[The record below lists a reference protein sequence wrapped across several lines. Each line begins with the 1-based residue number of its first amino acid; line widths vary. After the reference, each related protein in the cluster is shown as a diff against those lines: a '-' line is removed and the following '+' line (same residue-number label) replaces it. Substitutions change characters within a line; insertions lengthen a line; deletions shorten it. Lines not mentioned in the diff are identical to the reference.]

1 MKKQTIV
8 FHAFFLLLII
18 YCSAPANSQDSNI
31 SGEWKAAVARAVI
44 TPEEPMWMAGYGSR
58 DHASEGTIHDL
69 WVKVLALEDSK
80 GKKALL
86 VTTDLES
93 FAKYLSDRI
102 RNRISAM
109 YGLTRAQII
118 LNSSHTHSGPVLQ
131 GMYNIYTQDPAEIE
145 KITRYSKKLEETI
158 TALAGEAIRSLKPAL
173 LFSGSGVTRFQV
185 NRRSNPEAKISVQ
198 TEINGPNDYSV
209 PVIKVTNISGDLLAV
224 AFGYACHNTTLSG
237 YEWCGDYAGFAQIEL
252 EKLYPGATA
261 MFFQGAGADQN
272 PLPRRSVYL
281 AQQYGRSLAAAT
293 DRVLKEEMKP
303 LSPVITTAY
312 SEINLE
318 FAPPMSREELLKIAD
333 ESKGYQKRWAEEILH
348 KMETG
353 EKIMTDYPYPI
364 QIWKLG
370 EQPLISMGGELVIDY
385 TLKFKEKYGSGIFVL
400 GYSNDVMAYIP
411 SEKILK
417 EGGYEGASSQIAF
430 GLPAPWKD
438 NIETLIITEVDR
450 LAGVAGIPVRK

>member
-1 MKKQTIV
+1 MKKHIV
-8 FHAFFLLLII
+8 FRAFFLFLII
-18 YCSAPANSQDSNI
+18 FCSVPVYSQDI
-31 SGEWKAAVARAVI
+31 KTSGQWKAGVARAVI

-58 DHASEGTIHDL
+58 DHPSAGMIHDL
-69 WVKVLALEDSK
+69 WVKILALEDSK
-80 GKKALL
+80 GRKALL

-102 RNRISAM
+102 RNRISAT
-109 YGLTRAQII
+109 YGLTRAQVI

-131 GMYNIYTQDPAEIE
+131 GMYNIYTQDPAENE

-158 TALAGEAIRSLKPAL
+158 VALAGEAIKSLKPAHL
-173 LFSGSGVTRFQV
+173 YSGSGVTRFQV
-185 NRRSNPEAKISVQ
+185 NRRNNVEAKISEQ

-209 PVIKVTNISGDLLAV
+209 PVLKVTNSSGDLLAV

-252 EKLYPGATA
+252 EKLYPGASA

-293 DRVLKEEMKP
+293 DRVLKEEMKA
-303 LSPVITTAY
+303 LSPVLTTVY
-312 SEINLE
+312 SEIDLE
-318 FAPPMSREELLKIAD
+318 FAPLKSKEELMKIAG

-353 EKIMTDYPYPI
+353 EKIMTVYPYPV

-385 TLKFKEKYGSGIFVL
+385 TLKFKEKYGSDIFVI

-411 SEKILK
+411 SAKILK

-430 GLPAPWKD
+430 GLPSPWKE

-450 LAGVAGIPVRK
+450 LAGIAGIPLKK